1 MHSSYGCQQR
11 AGILPGFLL
20 SDTEAMKMYAC
31 RDRMITP
38 YKVNQRHIT
47 ENDAEINFEAIFEPS
62 GNDNMAARKAAPKYP
77 RITFSH
83 SALAQEESCPNTG
96 KSGNHGAVLF
106 PCNKSRGRTGM
117 LSKRF
122 S

>member
-1 MHSSYGCQQR
+1 MGASKEREYYRGSCS
-11 AGILPGFLL
+11 PL

-31 RDRMITP
+31 RYRMMITP
-38 YKVNQRHIT
+38 YKVNQRRIS
-47 ENDAEINFEAIFEPS
+47 ENDAEINFEAICEPS
-62 GNDNMAARKAAPKYP
+62 GNDNMAARKAPPKYP
-77 RITFSH
+77 QITLSH
-83 SALAQEESCPNTG
+83 LALAQEESCPNTG
-96 KSGNHGAVLF
+96 KSGNHGGVLF